1 MRAIWISGLL
11 PRYGLAAE
19 YDFNGNLLR
28 SWHDP
33 SGKVI
38 QCVTCMTLHNKKL
51 YLGSFY
57 IDYIGV
63 VDY

>member
-1 MRAIWISGLL
+1 MI
-11 PRYGLAAE
+11 PKYGLVVE
-19 YDFNGNLLR
+19 FDLNGNALR

-33 SGKVI
+33 TGKVI
-38 QCVTCMTLHNKKL
+38 ESVSHVQSHNNKL